1 MKRQGFTLV
10 EILVSLVLLGLLL
23 LALSQYFTGSAR
35 NYRES
40 AAMLERVQLE
50 STARNVV
57 IRELSFAGYGGGFI
71 GEFTGPTIEIGLADR
86 EDRSDTF
93 RIQYL
98 EERWLAEPE
107 QRNITIDVARD
118 SNGLWNLYRREQGAT
133 RQPAVQEITNLK
145 LAAFVTIDGQ
155 VQLPDEP
162 WPAEIAAFMVR
173 ISFSWDTSRLAYI
186 RFAAPQVLGRLQ

>member
-1 MKRQGFTLV
+1 MRRQGFTLV
-10 EILVSLVLLGLLL
+10 EILVGLVLLGLLL
-23 LALSQYFTGSAR
+23 LGLGQYFTGSVR

-57 IRELSFAGYGGGFI
+57 IRELSFAGYGSGFI
-71 GEFTGPTIEIGLADR
+71 GEFTGPTIEIGVADR

-107 QRNITIDVARD
+107 QREIIIDVARD

-145 LAAFVTIDGQ
+145 LAALVTTDGK
-155 VQLPDEP
+155 VLMPDEP
-162 WPAEIAAFMVR
+162 WPAEIAAFMVQ

-186 RFAAPQVLGRLQ
+186 RFAAPQLLGRL